1 MKNNSMNT
9 LGGGNNN
16 VDNSW
21 ADNGN
26 FSGVDNDGRSVN
38 LDKDNDNKNTLKK
51 TFEFSNTDINSNKKR
66 QAIIDYLMDETI
78 YQYKLKVGN
87 TDGGVLKQ
95 GNTELYTTLDRLKNA
110 SDNYNKEKN
119 EDAFLYVVNDVMSDI
134 DQIKQDINNN
144 ETYAKE
150 AKHFDD
156 LRSSIQ
162 EKHKKGEI
170 TNAQMMSKIA
180 ALDKIASKAKLDSE
194 RKLYGVFEK
203 EIRTKLENELEK
215 PDKIIDEYY
224 ENERALNNKIKEFQD
239 ANKTTRLSEDDI
251 QKWKTELEGLRKES
265 NNLWSKYFQA
275 SSNVQKTNAMN
286 MSTDELVDQELL
298 KTINR
303 ESKKAELREQRLKSI
318 LSEGD
323 TDLSQFN
330 SGANLKPSRDE
341 KGNIVNQFGE
351 PVQPNEFLQFLRGR
365 AAGHSTKINK
375 DRNNGEKTAEA
386 ERKAALNK
394 RFEEMLPEPNTM
406 ARDAYEDGSR
416 IVKAILNFNL
426 DKMRKMREV
435 NAKEKARQEVLD
447 SASIDERKTKDYLET
462 RAAGLGVK
470 TILDGYKIEDF
481 NRLKKEYGEEAA
493 LADLYCKTI
502 TMKNKLLAQHDP
514 VEAVK
519 MRGGSKEEIEAAKSQ
534 KGVISK
540 EEYEMALNALNGF
553 ARGLMD
559 ELKEDRNLAEY
570 SDAIDLL
577 ANARSSEEYKN
588 LVNGE
593 KVRGYKKNEAN
604 RLIEERK
611 SLSKDYIRGFIDKGI
626 FGKVK
631 DFLSGI
637 NVYRDSSEAKALPGE
652 ILKMQNEN
660 SGETVRLLGEL
671 HLGPIMKN
679 FSKDL
684 GGSDEN
690 KLFGAAYVYNELEK
704 KRKELIDLTTSRES
718 RHLSEQERNDL
729 NVKAKMLYDMMES
742 VRECYSEKAGVS
754 KLELH
759 NKLLNEMKYNKLSKI
774 RGVIRNLPFMRKG

>member
-1 MKNNSMNT
+1 MKSRESF
-9 LGGGNNN
+9 GGGNNN
-16 VDNSW
+16 IGDVVVDN
-21 ADNGN
+21 NE
-26 FSGVDNDGRSVN
+26 
-38 LDKDNDNKNTLKK
+38 NKNLEQNKEQDKK
-51 TFEFSNTDINSNKKR
+51 GFEFSREDINNGKKR
-66 QAIIDYLMDETI
+66 QAIVNFLNAEFSAQMKKGFDLGY
-78 YQYKLKVGN
+78 
-87 TDGGVLKQ
+87 TDKNLAKRQIFAVQ
-95 GNTELYTTLDRLKNA
+95 DRLKNA
-110 SDNYNKEKN
+110 SNNYNADHN
-119 EDAFLYVVNDVMSDI
+119 DDAFLYVVNDIM
-134 DQIKQDINNN
+134 DQISQNSKVVENDEIKIKKLENT
-144 ETYAKE
+144 EEIRK
-150 AKHFDD
+150 
-156 LRSSIQ
+156 SIISRN
-162 EKHKKGEI
+162 KKGEI
-170 TNAQMMSKIA
+170 SDSLMNHKLDSLEKVDENINKDFNSRQCVLMAEKRMKEENERYAEAVKGVNEKEEEYNSTRKKYEAENGGRLTAEQREELKKLRSEVESLWDERSSLEGIA
-180 ALDKIASKAKLDSE
+180 GESEEDRKAKLVSE
-194 RKLYGVFEK
+194 IAK
-203 EIRTKLENELEK
+203 EQEQEAQKAKERRQKLEEVLGMDRQN
-215 PDKIIDEYY
+215 PDMVDT
-224 ENERALNNKIKEFQD
+224 NTVGSAD
-239 ANKTTRLSEDDI
+239 VVDD
-251 QKWKTELEGLRKES
+251 
-265 NNLWSKYFQA
+265 
-275 SSNVQKTNAMN
+275 
-286 MSTDELVDQELL
+286 
-298 KTINR
+298 
-303 ESKKAELREQRLKSI
+303 
-318 LSEGD
+318 
-323 TDLSQFN
+323 
-330 SGANLKPSRDE
+330 
-341 KGNIVNQFGE
+341 NIVNLNKDKNVDNNEGITAAQFR
-351 PVQPNEFLQFLRGR
+351 QFLRNGVAGR
-365 AAGHSTKINK
+365 HNTPRIKSEHDDSVNK
-375 DRNNGEKTAEA
+375 NVDNIENAEA

-447 SASIDERKTKDYLET
+447 SASIDEKKTKDYLET

-559 ELKEDRNLAEY
+559 QLKEDRNLAEY

-604 RLIEERK
+604 RLIDERK

-637 NVYRDSSEAKALPGE
+637 NVYRDPLEAKALPTE

-660 SGETVRLLGEL
+660 SGESVRLLGEL

-690 KLFGAAYVYNELEK
+690 KLFGAAYVYNELDK
-704 KRKELIDLTTSRES
+704 KRKELIDLTTSREA

-742 VRECYSEKAGVS
+742 VKECYSEKAGVS
-754 KLELH
+754 KFDLH
-759 NKLLNEMKYNKLSKI
+759 TTLVNEMKNKKLSKI
-774 RGVIRNLPFMRKG
+774 RGMIRNLPFMRKG

>member
-1 MKNNSMNT
+1 MKKMESF
-9 LGGGNNN
+9 GGGNNIDDLP
-16 VDNSW
+16 VDN
-21 ADNGN
+21 NE
-26 FSGVDNDGRSVN
+26 
-38 LDKDNDNKNTLKK
+38 NKNLEQNKEQDKK
-51 TFEFSNTDINSNKKR
+51 GFEFSKEDINNGKKR
-66 QAIIDYLMDETI
+66 QAIVNFLNAEFSAQMKKGFDLGY
-78 YQYKLKVGN
+78 
-87 TDGGVLKQ
+87 TDKDLAKRQIFSVQ
-95 GNTELYTTLDRLKNA
+95 DRLKNA
-110 SDNYNKEKN
+110 SNNYNADHN
-119 EDAFLYVVNDVMSDI
+119 DDAFLYVVNDIM
-134 DQIKQDINNN
+134 DQIGQNSKVVENDEIKIKKLENT
-144 ETYAKE
+144 EEIRK
-150 AKHFDD
+150 
-156 LRSSIQ
+156 SIISRN
-162 EKHKKGEI
+162 KKGEI
-170 TNAQMMSKIA
+170 SDSLMNHKLESLEKVNENINKDFNSRQSVLMAEKRMKDENERYTEAVKGVNEKEEEYNSTRKKYEAENGGRLTGKQREELKK
-180 ALDKIASKAKLDSE
+180 LRDEVASLWDRRSSLEAIMEEPEEDRKAKLVSE
-194 RKLYGVFEK
+194 IAEEQEQEAQKAKERRQKLDEILGMDKQNTDNNTVNLNKDNSVDNNEGVTAAQFRQFMRSGVAGGHNRSRAK
-203 EIRTKLENELEK
+203 NEH
-215 PDKIIDEYY
+215 DDG
-224 ENERALNNKIKEFQD
+224 
-239 ANKTTRLSEDDI
+239 ANK
-251 QKWKTELEGLRKES
+251 
-265 NNLWSKYFQA
+265 
-275 SSNVQKTNAMN
+275 NV
-286 MSTDELVDQELL
+286 D
-298 KTINR
+298 
-303 ESKKAELREQRLKSI
+303 
-318 LSEGD
+318 
-323 TDLSQFN
+323 
-330 SGANLKPSRDE
+330 
-341 KGNIVNQFGE
+341 NIEN
-351 PVQPNEFLQFLRGR
+351 
-365 AAGHSTKINK
+365 
-375 DRNNGEKTAEA
+375 AEA

-394 RFEEMLPEPNTM
+394 RFEAMLPEPDTM

-447 SASIDERKTKDYLET
+447 SASIDEKKTKDYLET

-559 ELKEDRNLAEY
+559 QLKEDRNLAEY

-604 RLIEERK
+604 RLIDERK
-611 SLSKDYIRGFIDKGI
+611 SLSKDYIRGFIDKGV
-626 FGKVK
+626 FSKVK
-631 DFLSGI
+631 DFLSGK
-637 NVYRDSSEAKALPGE
+637 NVYRDPSEAKALPKE

-660 SGETVRLLGEL
+660 SGESVRLLGEL

-690 KLFGAAYVYNELEK
+690 KLFGAAYVYNELDK

-742 VRECYSEKAGVS
+742 VKECYSEKAGVS
-754 KLELH
+754 KFDLH
-759 NKLLNEMKYNKLSKI
+759 TKLVNEMKNKKLSKI
-774 RGVIRNLPFMRKG
+774 RGMIRNLPFMRRG

>member
-1 MKNNSMNT
+1 MNS
-9 LGGGNNN
+9 LGGGNN
-16 VDNSW
+16 VDNLP
-21 ADNGN
+21 
-26 FSGVDNDGRSVN
+26 VDNN
-38 LDKDNDNKNTLKK
+38 ENKNLEQNKEQDKK
-51 TFEFSNTDINSNKKR
+51 GLEFSKEDIGNGKKR
-66 QAIIDYLMDETI
+66 QAIVNFLNAEFSAQMKKGFDLGY
-78 YQYKLKVGN
+78 
-87 TDGGVLKQ
+87 TDKDLAKRQIFSVQ
-95 GNTELYTTLDRLKNA
+95 DRLKNA
-110 SDNYNKEKN
+110 SNNYNADHN
-119 EDAFLYVVNDVMSDI
+119 DDAFLYVVNDIMDKINQGAEAVNSDETKTKKLENTAR
-134 DQIKQDINNN
+134 IK
-144 ETYAKE
+144 E
-150 AKHFDD
+150 
-156 LRSSIQ
+156 SIIARN
-162 EKHKKGEI
+162 KKGEI
-170 TNAQMMSKIA
+170 SDSLMNH
-180 ALDKIASKAKLDSE
+180 KLDS
-194 RKLYGVFEK
+194 
-203 EIRTKLENELEK
+203 LEK
-215 PDKIIDEYY
+215 VDENINKDFNLRQSVLMAEKRMKD
-224 ENERALNNKIKEFQD
+224 ENERYAEAVKGVNEKEEEY
-239 ANKTTRLSEDDI
+239 S
-251 QKWKTELEGLRKES
+251 RK
-265 NNLWSKYFQA
+265 LSKYQA
-275 SSNVQKTNAMN
+275 ENGGRLTAKQRE
-286 MSTDELVDQELL
+286 EL
-298 KTINR
+298 
-303 ESKKAELREQRLKSI
+303 KKL
-318 LSEGD
+318 
-323 TDLSQFN
+323 
-330 SGANLKPSRDE
+330 RDE
-341 KGNIVNQFGE
+341 AASLWDKRSSLEDIVGE
-351 PVQPNEFLQFLRGR
+351 SEEDRK
-365 AAGHSTKINK
+365 TKLVSEIAKEQEQEAQKAKERKQKLEEILGMDKQNTDNNTVNLNK
-375 DRNNGEKTAEA
+375 DNSVDNNEGVTAAQFRQFMRSGVAGGHNRSRAKNEHDDSGNKNVDNIENAEA

-394 RFEEMLPEPNTM
+394 RFEAMLPEPDTM

-447 SASIDERKTKDYLET
+447 SASIDERKTKDYLEAK
-462 RAAGLGVK
+462 AAGLGVK

-481 NRLKKEYGEEAA
+481 PRLKKEYGEEAA

-559 ELKEDRNLAEY
+559 QLKEDRNLAEY

-604 RLIEERK
+604 RLIDERK

-637 NVYRDSSEAKALPGE
+637 NVYRDSSEAKALPEE
-652 ILKMQNEN
+652 ILKIQNEN

-684 GGSDEN
+684 GSSDEN

-704 KRKELIDLTTSRES
+704 KRKELIELSTSREA
-718 RHLSEQERNDL
+718 RNLSEQERNDL
-729 NVKAKMLYDMMES
+729 DVKAKMLYDMMDS

-759 NKLLNEMKYNKLSKI
+759 NKLLKEMKYNKLSKI

>member
-1 MKNNSMNT
+1 MKNGMNT

-16 VDNSW
+16 INNSW
-21 ADNGN
+21 ADDGN
-26 FSGVDNDGRSVN
+26 FSGEDNDGRSVN

-66 QAIIDYLMDETI
+66 QAIIDYLMNEAI
-78 YQYKLKVGN
+78 YQYKLKAGN
-87 TDGGVLKQ
+87 TDGGAPKQ
-95 GNTELYTTLDRLKNA
+95 GNRELYTTLDRLKNA

-119 EDAFLYVVNDVMSDI
+119 EDVFLNVVNGVMSDI

-180 ALDKIASKAKLDSE
+180 TLDKVASKTKLNSE

-203 EIRTKLENELEK
+203 EIRTKLENERVK

-375 DRNNGEKTAEA
+375 DRNNAENAGEAQ
-386 ERKAALNK
+386 RKAALNK
-394 RFEEMLPEPNTM
+394 RFEEMLPEQDTT
-406 ARDAYEDGSR
+406 ARDVYDNGNE
-416 IVKAILNFNL
+416 ILKVIL
-426 DKMRKMREV
+426 DFDLHKMHKV
-435 NAKEKARQEVLD
+435 NAMMKDSQEALD
-447 SASIDERKTKDYLET
+447 NATIDQRKTNDYLEA
-462 RAAGLGVK
+462 RAALLGFK
-470 TILDGYKIEDF
+470 TILDGYKMNDF
-481 NRLKKEYGEEAA
+481 RRLKKEYGEEAA

-502 TMKNKLLAQHDP
+502 TMKGKLLAQYDP
-514 VEAVK
+514 VEAVRL
-519 MRGGSKEEIEAAKSQ
+519 RGGSKEEIEAAKSQ

-559 ELKEDRNLAEY
+559 QLKEDRNLAEY

-593 KVRGYKKNEAN
+593 KVRGYKENEAN
-604 RLIEERK
+604 RLIDERK
-611 SLSKDYIRGFIDKGI
+611 SLSKDYIRGFIDKGV
-626 FGKVK
+626 FSKVK
-631 DFLSGI
+631 DFLSGK
-637 NVYRDSSEAKALPGE
+637 NVYRDPSEAKALPKE

-660 SGETVRLLGEL
+660 SGESVRLLGEL
-671 HLGPIMKN
+671 HLGSIMKN

-690 KLFGAAYVYNELEK
+690 KLFGAAYVYNELDK

-742 VRECYSEKAGVS
+742 VKECYSEKAGVS
-754 KLELH
+754 KFDLH
-759 NKLLNEMKYNKLSKI
+759 TTLVNEMKNKKLSKI
-774 RGVIRNLPFMRKG
+774 RGMIRNLPFMRKG

>member
-1 MKNNSMNT
+1 MKKMESF
-9 LGGGNNN
+9 GGGNNIDDLP
-16 VDNSW
+16 VDN
-21 ADNGN
+21 NE
-26 FSGVDNDGRSVN
+26 
-38 LDKDNDNKNTLKK
+38 NKNLEQNKEQDKK
-51 TFEFSNTDINSNKKR
+51 GFEFSKEDINNGKKR
-66 QAIIDYLMDETI
+66 QAIVNFLNAEFSAQMKKGFDLGYADKNLAKRQIFSV
-78 YQYKLKVGN
+78 Q
-87 TDGGVLKQ
+87 
-95 GNTELYTTLDRLKNA
+95 DRLKNA
-110 SDNYNKEKN
+110 SNNYNADHN
-119 EDAFLYVVNDVMSDI
+119 DDAFLYVVNDIMDKINQGAEAVNSDETKTKKLENTAR
-134 DQIKQDINNN
+134 IK
-144 ETYAKE
+144 E
-150 AKHFDD
+150 
-156 LRSSIQ
+156 SIIARN
-162 EKHKKGEI
+162 KKGEI
-170 TNAQMMSKIA
+170 SDSLMNHK
-180 ALDKIASKAKLDSE
+180 LDSLEKVDENINKDFNLRQSVLMAEKRMKEENERYAEAVKGVNEKEEEYNSTRKKYEAENGGRLTAKQREELKKLRGEVDSLWDERSSLEAIMEEPEEDRKAKLVSEIAKEQEQEAQKAKE
-194 RKLYGVFEK
+194 RKQ
-203 EIRTKLENELEK
+203 KLEEILGM
-215 PDKIIDEYY
+215 DKQNTD
-224 ENERALNNKIKEFQD
+224 NN
-239 ANKTTRLSEDDI
+239 TV
-251 QKWKTELEGLRKES
+251 
-265 NNLWSKYFQA
+265 NL
-275 SSNVQKTNAMN
+275 
-286 MSTDELVDQELL
+286 
-298 KTINR
+298 
-303 ESKKAELREQRLKSI
+303 
-318 LSEGD
+318 
-323 TDLSQFN
+323 
-330 SGANLKPSRDE
+330 
-341 KGNIVNQFGE
+341 
-351 PVQPNEFLQFLRGR
+351 
-365 AAGHSTKINK
+365 NK
-375 DRNNGEKTAEA
+375 DNSVDNNEGVTAAQFRQFMRSGVAGGHNRSRVKNEHDDSGNKNVDNIENAEA

-394 RFEEMLPEPNTM
+394 RFEAMLPEPNTM

-481 NRLKKEYGEEAA
+481 PRLKKEYGEEAA

-514 VEAVK
+514 MEAVK

-559 ELKEDRNLAEY
+559 QLKEDRNLAEY

-604 RLIEERK
+604 RLIDERK

-729 NVKAKMLYDMMES
+729 DVKAKMLYDMMDS

>member
-1 MKNNSMNT
+1 MGNMNT

-16 VDNSW
+16 INNSW

-26 FSGVDNDGRSVN
+26 FSGEDNDGRSVN

-51 TFEFSNTDINSNKKR
+51 TFEFSDTDINSNKKR
-66 QAIIDYLMDETI
+66 QAIIDYLMNETI
-78 YQYKLKVGN
+78 YQYKLKAGN
-87 TDGGVLKQ
+87 TDGGASKQ
-95 GNTELYTTLDRLKNA
+95 GNRELYTTLDRLKNA

-119 EDAFLYVVNDVMSDI
+119 EDVFLHVVNDVMSDI
-134 DQIKQDINNN
+134 DHIKQDINNN

-180 ALDKIASKAKLDSE
+180 ALDKIASKTKLDSE

-203 EIRTKLENELEK
+203 EIRTKLENERVK
-215 PDKIIDEYY
+215 PDKILNEYY
-224 ENERALNNKIKEFQD
+224 GKQD
-239 ANKTTRLSEDDI
+239 ELDDRIRKFRFANKFTRLSEDDI
-251 QKWKTELEGLRKES
+251 QKWNTELEGLRKES
-265 NNLWSKYFQA
+265 SNLWNKYIQA

-330 SGANLKPSRDE
+330 SGTNLKPSRDE

-375 DRNNGEKTAEA
+375 DRNNAENAGEAQ
-386 ERKAALNK
+386 RKAALNK
-394 RFEEMLPEPNTM
+394 RFEAMLPEQGTK
-406 ARDAYEDGSR
+406 ARDAYDDGNG
-416 IVKAILNFNL
+416 ILKVILDFDLHKMHKVNVKE
-426 DKMRKMREV
+426 M
-435 NAKEKARQEVLD
+435 ARQEFLD
-447 SASIDERKTKDYLET
+447 NATIDQRNTNDYLEA

-470 TILDGYKIEDF
+470 MILDGYNVKDF
-481 NRLKKEYGEEAA
+481 SRLKKEYGEEAA

-502 TMKNKLLAQHDP
+502 TMKGKLLAQYDP

-519 MRGGSKEEIEAAKSQ
+519 LRGGSKEEIEAAKSQ

-540 EEYEMALNALNGF
+540 EEYEMALNTLNGF

-559 ELKEDRNLAEY
+559 QLKEDHNLAEY

-577 ANARSSEEYKN
+577 NNARSSEEYKN

-593 KVRGYKKNEAN
+593 KVRGYKENEAN

-611 SLSKDYIRGFIDKGI
+611 SLSKDYIRGFIDKGV

-631 DFLSGI
+631 DFLSGK
-637 NVYRDSSEAKALPGE
+637 NVYRDSSEAKALPKE

-660 SGETVRLLGEL
+660 SGESVRLLGEL

-690 KLFGAAYVYNELEK
+690 KLFGAAYVYNELDK

-742 VRECYSEKAGVS
+742 VKECYSEKAGVS
-754 KLELH
+754 KFDLH
-759 NKLLNEMKYNKLSKI
+759 TTLVNEMKNKKLSKI
-774 RGVIRNLPFMRKG
+774 RGMIRNLPFMRKG